1 MGWLFAPLLLV
12 CLALLAVLFQARFI
26 YFPLRYSPAQ
36 PKEAKTIGVQE
47 VRFRTSQ
54 GSQTAF
60 FWQSE
65 DSETVPQNIWILFGG
80 NGDVALGW
88 IALVRNLS
96 RPDTGLL
103 QEPFISAADK
113 ILDVLTERV
122 PDAAN

>member
-1 MGWLFAPLLLV
+1 MGWLFAALLFGIAHGFVSGPVHLFPA
-12 CLALLAVLFQARFI
+12 ALLA
-26 YFPLRYSPAQ
+26 
-36 PKEAKTIGVQE
+36 
-47 VRFRTSQ
+47 
-54 GSQTAF
+54 GSTERSENYRRPGGPIPDISRKPAF